1 MYESKKIRCLIIDDE
16 FPAREILKKHIT
28 GVEALELC
36 GNCSNA
42 VEAIS
47 FLKDTQIDLLFLD
60 IQMPH
65 LLGTHFI
72 RTLKNPPKV
81 IFTTAYRK
89 YALEGFELDAVD
101 FLLKPISFERF
112 LKAVNKVLQTNLQG
126 NSVEPPPTEN
136 HSESVPPFLYFR
148 ADRKMVK
155 VLFNDILYIEGLND
169 YIKIITNNK
178 TIVTKH
184 QLSSLDEMLPM
195 NEFVRIHKSF
205 IIAINKIES
214 FNANSVEICKKAI
227 PIGRLFKFNLNK
239 ILSSFAASQTVRPGT
254 LYPLKNNHTDG
265 YHRQQ

>member
-1 MYESKKIRCLIIDDE
+1 MPESKKIRCLVIDDE
-16 FPAREILKKHIT
+16 LPAREILKKHIA
-28 GVEALELC
+28 GVEALELS
-36 GNCSNA
+36 GTCSNA

-47 FLKDTQIDLLFLD
+47 FLNNHSIDLLFLD

-89 YALEGFELDAVD
+89 YAVEGFELDAVD

-112 LKAVNKVLQTNLQG
+112 LKAVNKVLQINLQG
-126 NSVEPPPTEN
+126 NFAAPASTEN

-169 YIKIITNNK
+169 YIKIITTNK

-184 QLSSLDEMLPM
+184 LLASLEEMLPS

-214 FNANSVEICKKAI
+214 FNADSVAIGKKEI
-227 PIGRLFKFNLNK
+227 PVGRLFKLNLNK
-239 ILSSFAASQTVRPGT
+239 ILSLSAASPAVSSGN
-254 LYPLKNNHTDG
+254 LYSLKKNNGGGSH
-265 YHRQQ
+265 

>member
-1 MYESKKIRCLIIDDE
+1 MPESKKIRCLVIDDE
-16 FPAREILKKHIT
+16 LPAREILKKHIT

-47 FLKDTQIDLLFLD
+47 FLKDNQVDLLFLD

-65 LLGTHFI
+65 LLGTNFI

-89 YALEGFELDAVD
+89 YAVEGFELDAVD
-101 FLLKPISFERF
+101 FLLKPINFERF
-112 LKAVNKVLQTNLQG
+112 LKAVNKVLQINLQG
-126 NSVEPPPTEN
+126 NYDVAVPSES

-148 ADRKMVK
+148 ANRKMVK

-169 YIKIITNNK
+169 YIKIITTAK
-178 TIVTKH
+178 TIITKH
-184 QLSSLDEMLPM
+184 LLASLEEMLPP

-214 FNANSVEICKKAI
+214 FNADSVEIGKKEI
-227 PIGRLFKFNLNK
+227 PVGRLFKFNLNK
-239 ILSSFAASQTVRPGT
+239 ILSSSAASQTVSPGS
-254 LYPLKNNHTDG
+254 LYPLKKNNGSGSH
-265 YHRQQ
+265 